1 MTGWAVL
8 VLAFFCFL
16 TLGFFATT
24 LLKFL
29 QVILRVIMIAV
40 PSHAP

>member
-16 TLGFFATT
+16 ILGFFATT

-29 QVILRVIMIAV
+29 QVILRVIVTVV
-40 PSHAP
+40 PSRAS

>member
-16 TLGFFATT
+16 IVGFFATT

-29 QVILRVIMIAV
+29 QVILRVIMIIVLSRA
-40 PSHAP
+40 S

>member
-16 TLGFFATT
+16 LLGFFATT
-24 LLKFL
+24 LLKL
-29 QVILRVIMIAV
+29 LRVVLEARMTVV
-40 PSHAP
+40 PSRAS